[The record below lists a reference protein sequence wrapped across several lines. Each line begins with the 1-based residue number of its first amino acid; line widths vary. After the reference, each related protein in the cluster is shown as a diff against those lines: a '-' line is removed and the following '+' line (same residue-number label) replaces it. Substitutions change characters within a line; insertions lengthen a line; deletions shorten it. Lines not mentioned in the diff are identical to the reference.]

1 MLLNWQHLPFQGD
14 YKHIPKSEND
24 RPADEYEVL
33 ALAVRNG
40 ITREQMLDMSVVSL
54 LNILISMTNDEEV
67 EHKATQSD
75 IDRMFG

>member
-1 MLLNWQHLPFQGD
+1 MSD
-14 YKHIPKSEND
+14 SD

-40 ITREQMLDMSVVSL
+40 ITREQMLDMSLVSL
-54 LNILISMTNDEEV
+54 LNVLISMTNEEEV